1 MKIYYAHHLW
11 KYGTE
16 IEKYELDVIKS
27 RFPDV
32 VIINPATDV
41 SQFGTSEEIM
51 AKCFKDVK
59 SCDSI
64 VFSSVDGIIGK
75 GVFDEVAL
83 GASLS
88 KPIFYIF
95 NNQLLEFRGS
105 LETILKGTS
114 KRIFATVKM

>member
-11 KYGTE
+11 EYGTE
-16 IEKYELDVIKS
+16 IEKYELEIIKS

-32 VIINPATDV
+32 EIINPATDV

-51 AKCFKDVK
+51 VKCFKAVK
-59 SCDSI
+59 SCNSI

-75 GVFDEVAL
+75 GVFDEVTL

-88 KPIFYIF
+88 KPIYYIF

>member
-16 IEKYELDVIKS
+16 IEKYELEVIKS

-32 VIINPATDV
+32 AIINPATDV

-51 AKCFKDVK
+51 VKCFKAVK
-59 SCDSI
+59 SCNSI

-83 GASLS
+83 GASLN
-88 KPIFYIF
+88 KPIYYIL